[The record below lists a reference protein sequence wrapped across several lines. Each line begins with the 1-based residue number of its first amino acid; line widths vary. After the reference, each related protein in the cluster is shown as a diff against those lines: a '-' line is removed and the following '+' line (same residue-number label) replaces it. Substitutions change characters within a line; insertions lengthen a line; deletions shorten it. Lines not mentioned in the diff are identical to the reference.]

1 MILKEMKMFATITSF
16 DNVTRSA
23 ENALEDAFINNLN
36 DLENSNFCEN
46 SDNKLPE
53 VGEFEKSN
61 ETVNKFDESL
71 IIANGGDSTDLLFY
85 LLCYA
90 VRFFKSDKI
99 NACDD
104 KEIEQIIGSDLYNE
118 VNDKKEHLQLD
129 LDYQKLKKQLK
140 K

>member
-1 MILKEMKMFATITSF
+1 MILKEMKMFATITNF

-71 IIANGGDSTDLLFY
+71 IIANGGDSTDLLFFCY
-85 LLCYA
+85 VMQYVFLNLIKLTLVMIKKLSKLLA
-90 VRFFKSDKI
+90 
-99 NACDD
+99 
-104 KEIEQIIGSDLYNE
+104 QIYIM
-118 VNDKKEHLQLD
+118 K
-129 LDYQKLKKQLK
+129 
-140 K
+140 